1 MTDKKYKPIE
11 NRMKKI
17 AMKPWRRNVLK
28 RSTKTLV
35 VLEFVLSVTF
45 FVISYLTGNVYF
57 KGVAVGLLIAWV
69 TGGIVLLFKR
79 QIVA

>member
-1 MTDKKYKPIE
+1 ME

-28 RSTKTLV
+28 RSAEALV
-35 VLEFVLSVTF
+35 VLEFVLSVIF
-45 FVISYLTGNVYF
+45 SVLSYLTGNVYF

-69 TGGIVLLFKR
+69 TGGVVLLFKR
-79 QIVA
+79 LAGN